1 MVLINRL
8 ESFAKDNQLIDNTQ
22 IGFKKGSRTVD
33 HKFILTTLIDK
44 YVKKLKSPLYVCF
57 VDFKKAYDS
66 VWRQALLYKLLR
78 LNINGL
84 FFSIL
89 KSMYGNNEMCVRVSN
104 SHRSHFF
111 TSNVGVRQ
119 GDAIS
124 PILFNLYVSDF
135 QSYIGFETDALLLD
149 TSFVNC
155 LMYADDLV
163 VIFRSEVGLQGL
175 IDKLGD
181 YCKRWRMEV
190 NTDKTKIIKFSGN
203 GHCCKTTFF
212 YWEKL
217 IENVINYKYLGLV
230 FNAAGTW
237 SNAMDNLSTRGLKA
251 LFSLKRYICTGNI
264 KARLGMI
271 LFDQMIKPSLCYAS
285 EIWSA
290 CDLAKRKFRT
300 GDGFAKYLDSI
311 TIEKVYVKFCKFIL
325 GVNKRAVKG
334 ELGRFPVSVSYII
347 QTFKYWY
354 HLQES
359 SNSLL
364 REVSSVCRDIHL
376 DTILNRT
383 HRIWYTK
390 IRISNHRFAV
400 ETGRFSKIPRDERLC
415 LFCKKQ
421 TNSAIEDEK
430 HVLLSSV

>member
-1 MVLINRL
+1 M
-8 ESFAKDNQLIDNTQ
+8 
-22 IGFKKGSRTVD
+22 
-33 HKFILTTLIDK
+33 FILTTLIDK

-84 FFSIL
+84 FFNIL

-135 QSYIGFETDALLLD
+135 QSYMYIGFDTDAPLLD

-155 LMYADDLV
+155 LMYADGLV
-163 VIFRSEVGLQGL
+163 LISRSEVGLQGL
-175 IDKLGD
+175 IYKLGD
-181 YCKRWRMEV
+181 YCNRWRMEV
-190 NTDKTKIIKFSGN
+190 NTDKTKIIKFSGH

-212 YWEKL
+212 YGEKL

-237 SNAMDNLSTRGLKA
+237 SNATDNLSTRGLKA
-251 LFSLKRYICTGNI
+251 LFSLKRHTCICIGNI
-264 KARLGMI
+264 KARLGMK
-271 LFDQMIKPSLCYAS
+271 LFDQMIKPILCYAS
-285 EIWSA
+285 EIRSA
-290 CDLAKRKFRT
+290 CDLANRKFRT
-300 GDGFAKYLDSI
+300 GDGFAKYLDNI
-311 TIEKVYVKFCKFIL
+311 NIEKVHVKFCKFIL
-325 GVNKRAVKG
+325 EVNKRAVNLVVKG
-334 ELGRFPVSVSYII
+334 ELGRFPVSFSCIM
-347 QTFKYWY
+347 QAFKYWC

-364 REVSSVCRDIHL
+364 REASSVCRD
-376 DTILNRT
+376 
-383 HRIWYTK
+383 
-390 IRISNHRFAV
+390 
-400 ETGRFSKIPRDERLC
+400 P
-415 LFCKKQ
+415 
-421 TNSAIEDEK
+421 
-430 HVLLSSV
+430 